1 MLAFRSPASPRR
13 RPRPFA
19 PLLAA
24 AVVLALVGGCGSAAT
39 GADSAPPA
47 DSVAASAAA
56 PAVSG
61 TVVPGAQ
68 QLVPQDIRDRGTL
81 VVATGEGYP
90 PFEFYDESGT
100 TLQGVDPEMVA
111 AIAGALGLRPELQ
124 ILKFDGIIPGLQG
137 GRFDMAAAA
146 MGVTAERNQVVDFV
160 TYFEGGAS
168 LLTRG
173 GNPEG
178 LTLDNL
184 CGRTIG
190 AQKGTI
196 YVDNVLPKLTAE
208 CESKGQPAI
217 TVDVYPDAAQT
228 NLAVSSGR
236 AVGVVSD
243 YGPLAYVAQQ
253 SNGQFSVLE
262 ENYDPAPYGF
272 AVPKGSELAP
282 AVEAAVEA
290 LIADGTYQQVLEK
303 WNVSTGAITDPTVAR
318 G

>member
-1 MLAFRSPASPRR
+1 MQFRHREGRARR
-13 RPRPFA
+13 GMIA
-19 PLLAA
+19 AALVAAVAAALAA
-24 AVVLALVGGCGSAAT
+24 CGGGASDPSAGSAA
-39 GADSAPPA
+39 GSAA
-47 DSVAASAAA
+47 GGSATAAA
-56 PAVSG
+56 PAGSA
-61 TVVPGAQ
+61 TVVPAAQ
-68 QLVPQDIRDRGTL
+68 QLVPQEIRDRGTL

-90 PFEFYDESGT
+90 PFEFYDDAGT

-111 AIAGALGLRPELQ
+111 AIAGSLGLRPELQ
-124 ILKFDGIIPGLQG
+124 VLKFDGIIPGLQG

-160 TYFEGGAS
+160 TYFSGGAS

-173 GNPEG
+173 GNPDG

-184 CGRTIG
+184 CGRTIA

-196 YVDNVLPKLTAE
+196 YVDNVIPKLTAD
-208 CESKGQPAI
+208 CEAKGQPAI
-217 TVDVYPDAAQT
+217 VVDVYPDAAQT
-228 NLAVSSGR
+228 NLAVGSGR
-236 AVGVVSD
+236 AVGTVSD

-253 SNGQFSVLE
+253 SNGQFSVLD
-262 ENYDPAPYGF
+262 ENYNPAPYGF

-282 AVEAAVEA
+282 AIQAALQA
-290 LIADGTYQQVLEK
+290 LIADGTYQQVLQK

>member
-1 MLAFRSPASPRR
+1 MSVFPRQQTR
-13 RPRPFA
+13 RGVLSTLVA
-19 PLLAA
+19 IVAVAVLAA
-24 AVVLALVGGCGSAAT
+24 CGGGASESTGGSTAGEGTATVAAPSGSA
-39 GADSAPPA
+39 G
-47 DSVAASAAA
+47 
-56 PAVSG
+56 
-61 TVVPGAQ
+61 VVPAAQ
-68 QLVPQDIRDRGTL
+68 NLVPQDIRDRGTL

-90 PFEFYDESGT
+90 PFEFYDEAGT

-111 AIAGALGLRPELQ
+111 AIAGTLGLRPELQ
-124 ILKFDGIIPGLQG
+124 VLKFDGIIPGLQG

-208 CESKGQPAI
+208 CESNGQPAI
-217 TVDVYPDAAQT
+217 VVDVYPDAAQT

-282 AVEAAVEA
+282 AIEAALEA
-290 LIADGTYQQVLEK
+290 LVADGTYQQVLEK

>member
-1 MLAFRSPASPRR
+1 MAVLIGA
-13 RPRPFA
+13 
-19 PLLAA
+19 LAA
-24 AVVLALVGGCGSAAT
+24 VMAGCGGSDSAA
-39 GADSAPPA
+39 GSASGAGPADSAT
-47 DSVAASAAA
+47 AAA
-56 PAVSG
+56 PAGSA
-61 TVVPGAQ
+61 TVVPAARD
-68 QLVPQDIRDRGTL
+68 LVPQDIRDRGTL

-90 PFEFYDESGT
+90 PFEFYDEAGT

-111 AIAGALGLRPELQ
+111 AIAGTLGLRPELQ
-124 ILKFDGIIPGLQG
+124 VLKFDGIIPGLQG

-196 YVDNVLPKLTAE
+196 YVDNVLPKLTAA
-208 CESKGQPAI
+208 CEANGQPAI

-253 SNGQFSVLE
+253 SNGQFSVLDA
-262 ENYDPAPYGF
+262 NYDPAPYGF

-282 AVEAAVEA
+282 AIEAAVEA
-290 LIADGTYQQVLEK
+290 LIADGTYQQVLQK